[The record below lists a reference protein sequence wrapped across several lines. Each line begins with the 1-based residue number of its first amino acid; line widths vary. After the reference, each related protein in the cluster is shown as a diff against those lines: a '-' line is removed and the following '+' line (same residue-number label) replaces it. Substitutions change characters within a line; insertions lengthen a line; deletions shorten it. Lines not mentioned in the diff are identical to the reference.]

1 MSFNGADRRRTCR
14 LYWCYECR
22 RALRIISFPSSDVF
36 CPRCYGRFLHE
47 IDHFPPF
54 PRPLRQFPPGPHF
67 HSDDLPSGGGRW
79 VIFGN
84 PSDRSPPSPPPP
96 PRQRLFLSPPVP
108 TSPVMRRS
116 DDIPPAVDPADYFTG
131 PNLNTL
137 IDELTQN
144 DRPGPP
150 PAESAAIAALPSVLI
165 AEAHLRD
172 GSQCP
177 VCKEEFE
184 LGEEAR
190 EMPCNHVYHSDCI
203 VPWLR
208 LHNSCPVCRFQLP
221 GGGSNSDR
229 PRGARSDVDSN
240 ESRSSGSGRERRWPA
255 GRWNPLGLLWPFWD
269 AWPRW
274 DDERGRRDEAEDD
287 LYGGPGAFY
296 SWWRS
301 LFIL

>member
-22 RALRIISFPSSDVF
+22 RALRIISFPSSNVF

-96 PRQRLFLSPPVP
+96 PRQRLLLSPPVP

-144 DRPGPP
+144 DRPGPRP
-150 PAESAAIAALPSVLI
+150 PSPRRSQLCRACSSPRRTCATARSAQCARRSSSSARRRGRCRATTCTTPTASSRGSGSTTRAPSAGSSSPAA
-165 AEAHLRD
+165 AATATGREEREATSIRTKAAAAAAAVN
-172 GSQCP
+172 G
-177 VCKEEFE
+177 
-184 LGEEAR
+184 GGR
-190 EMPCNHVYHSDCI
+190 
-203 VPWLR
+203 
-208 LHNSCPVCRFQLP
+208 P
-221 GGGSNSDR
+221 GGGTPSACRGRFGTRGRGGTTSAAAETR
-229 PRGARSDVDSN
+229 PRMISTVA
-240 ESRSSGSGRERRWPA
+240 PA
-255 GRWNPLGLLWPFWD
+255 VM
-269 AWPRW
+269 A
-274 DDERGRRDEAEDD
+274 
-287 LYGGPGAFY
+287 
-296 SWWRS
+296 
-301 LFIL
+301 

>member
-54 PRPLRQFPPGPHF
+54 PA
-67 HSDDLPSGGGRW
+67 PSA
-79 VIFGN
+79 
-84 PSDRSPPSPPPP
+84 SSPPAPTSTPMTSPAVAADGSSSETPPTAPRLLLLRLLANASFCRLRSQQRP
-96 PRQRLFLSPPVP
+96 PR
-108 TSPVMRRS
+108 
-116 DDIPPAVDPADYFTG
+116 
-131 PNLNTL
+131 
-137 IDELTQN
+137 
-144 DRPGPP
+144 PP

-287 LYGGPGAFY
+287 LYGGPGGNGLTIF
-296 SWWRS
+296 SS
-301 LFIL
+301 FVLVSMCFFFFSFLL